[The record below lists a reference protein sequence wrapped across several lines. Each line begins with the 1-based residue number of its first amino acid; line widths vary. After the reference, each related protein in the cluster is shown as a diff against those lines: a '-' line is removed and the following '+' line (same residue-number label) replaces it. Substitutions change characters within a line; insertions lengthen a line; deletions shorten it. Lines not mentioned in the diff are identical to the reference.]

1 MSDDKNIPAMHCDFM
16 GLRGLV
22 LDLLP
27 EIMPNGSDMMLFHPN
42 GLEKKA
48 QWSLPPGA
56 MVMIL
61 DGDVADKLRPVLK
74 NARVTAKDE
83 LERRNRVFKNGTG
96 A

>member
-16 GLRGLV
+16 GVRGLV

-83 LERRNRVFKNGTG
+83 LERRNRLFRNGTG
-96 A
+96 D